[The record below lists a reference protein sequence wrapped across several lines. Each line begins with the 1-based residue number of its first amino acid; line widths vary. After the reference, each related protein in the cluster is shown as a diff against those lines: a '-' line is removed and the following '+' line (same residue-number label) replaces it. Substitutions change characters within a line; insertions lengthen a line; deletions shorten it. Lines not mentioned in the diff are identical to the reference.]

1 MVSEVRDSATTIELT
16 SNEVAAGNLDL
27 SQRTEHTASQLQH
40 TASSVE
46 HLSSAVQKSA
56 DSASAASTI
65 ARSAAMA
72 AERGGDVMGQVVQ
85 NMNDIATQSRRIG
98 DIIGVIDSIAFQT
111 NILALNAAVEAARAG
126 EQGRGFAVVAGEV
139 RELAQRCATAAKDI
153 KGLIG
158 SSVERVQSGSLLVQQ
173 AGENMEVIVASVKK
187 ITSTLQEITLATA
200 SQSEGIR
207 EVSEAMSDLEQL
219 T

>member
-1 MVSEVRDSATTIELT
+1 M
-16 SNEVAAGNLDL
+16 
-27 SQRTEHTASQLQH
+27 
-40 TASSVE
+40 
-46 HLSSAVQKSA
+46 
-56 DSASAASTI
+56 
-65 ARSAAMA
+65 
-72 AERGGDVMGQVVQ
+72 
-85 NMNDIATQSRRIG
+85 
-98 DIIGVIDSIAFQT
+98 
-111 NILALNAAVEAARAG
+111 
-126 EQGRGFAVVAGEV
+126 VAGEV

-187 ITSTLQEITLATA
+187 VTSTLQEITLATA